1 MEGEQ
6 NENTQFKVLDTLK
19 LEFNID
25 RMIEYGESQYL
36 TTSYH
41 LDKDSGLKSGD
52 INILSVDGDKIK
64 RIGRSQVF
72 NFGILSIK
80 HETQNIYSIGC
91 SDGSIQFLEIGEVS
105 NGEFKANLKQTF
117 YAENDEDVCLMHDS
131 NQDQVAA
138 VTSSGALIT
147 YDKESAKVIS

>member
-6 NENTQFKVLDTLK
+6 NENKQFKVLDTLK
-19 LEFNID
+19 LELNID

-52 INILSVDGDKIK
+52 INILSVDEDKIK
-64 RIGRSQVF
+64 KIGRSQVF

-91 SDGSIQFLEIGEVS
+91 SDGSV
-105 NGEFKANLKQTF
+105 
-117 YAENDEDVCLMHDS
+117 
-131 NQDQVAA
+131 
-138 VTSSGALIT
+138 
-147 YDKESAKVIS
+147 